1 MIILLIVEIS
11 AFIEVILPDIIES
24 FIIQILGI
32 SA

>member
-1 MIILLIVEIS
+1 MIILLIVEIF
-11 AFIEVILPDIIES
+11 AFIEIILSAVIES